1 MEPMTRFI
9 RQIPEGDD
17 RERLMCPDCGH
28 VAYEN
33 PKVVVGSVISEGD
46 HILMCRR
53 AIEPRSGFWTIPAGY
68 MELGETAEEGAARE
82 AWEEARVRIT
92 LEGVLAV
99 YSIARIGQVQVIFRA
114 RFAEP
119 GFAAGPESLEVARFH
134 WSEIP
139 WDNLAFPSVHWA
151 LKAWHESA
159 HGALPAA
166 ALNPAEDRRGVH
178 RLPVAG

>member
-1 MEPMTRFI
+1 
-9 RQIPEGDD
+9 
-17 RERLMCPDCGH
+17 
-28 VAYEN
+28 
-33 PKVVVGSVISEGD
+33 
-46 HILMCRR
+46 
-53 AIEPRSGFWTIPAGY
+53 
-68 MELGETAEEGAARE
+68 MELGETVEEGAARE

-92 LEGVLAV
+92 LDGVLAV

-139 WDNLAFPSVHWA
+139 WDELAFPSVYWA
-151 LKAWHESA
+151 LKAWRETA

-166 ALNPAEDRRGVH
+166 VLNPSEDRRGVH